1 MLSRRERYQ
10 LKPKS
15 FFFKGLFIAIIVCI
29 GLFAAFNHY
38 AKSQIKI
45 EAPEQQLGRK
55 VVIQLPNGK
64 ELHTFEKL
72 IIKKE
77 EKMYYQGE
85 RNKIDVTGGNIVY
98 ENWE

>member
-1 MLSRRERYQ
+1 MTRTERYH

-15 FFFKGLFIAIIVCI
+15 FFLKGLFIAIILCT

-45 EAPEQQLGRK
+45 EAPAEDLGRK

-64 ELHTFEKL
+64 ELKTFENL
-72 IIKKE
+72 IIKHG

-85 RNKIDVTGGNIVY
+85 RNKIDVSGGKIIY